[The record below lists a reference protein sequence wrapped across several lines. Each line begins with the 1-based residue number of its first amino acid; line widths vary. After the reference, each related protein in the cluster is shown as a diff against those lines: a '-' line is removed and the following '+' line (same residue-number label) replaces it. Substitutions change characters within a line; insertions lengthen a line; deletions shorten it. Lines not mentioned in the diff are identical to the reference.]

1 MTMEEEWS
9 FLAWSETDC
18 ADSETGIRTP
28 RIRVARMRVIFSP
41 ETSGDKSSR
50 KALASGEWQV
60 TSGEKEV
67 TGDWWILGLGFA
79 GSKPGVEPGI
89 PTFQQDVEVC
99 GTIGFGQCAVEF
111 SYKTFAAKVPV
122 REFARSSRIARQ
134 FFPYLAA

>member
-1 MTMEEEWS
+1 
-9 FLAWSETDC
+9 
-18 ADSETGIRTP
+18 
-28 RIRVARMRVIFSP
+28 V
-41 ETSGDKSSR
+41 
-50 KALASGEWQV
+50 ASGEWQV